1 MNAASPLSPA
11 DARRALEQVVAAAST
26 IVLGKSHALR
36 LAVTCLV
43 AGGHLLLED
52 LPGVGKTTLAQALAR
67 LLGLSYQRL
76 QCTSDL
82 LPADVIGVSVYDR
95 NDGSFR
101 FHEGPV
107 FTQVLLA
114 DEINR
119 ATPRAQSALLEA
131 MEERQVSVDGKAMPL
146 PAPFFVIA
154 TQNPV
159 EQVGTYPLPESQLD
173 RFLMRLSLGYPDRA
187 AERELLAGQ
196 DRRSLLTELKPVLDT
211 VRLRQ
216 LQASV
221 EAVHVAEPWLDYLQN
236 LLQRSRE
243 LPALSHGLSPRAGL
257 ALQRAARAWALLNG
271 RGHALPE
278 DLKAVLPAVVAHR
291 LSLRSD
297 SDSAQA
303 VAESLL
309 LAVPV
314 P

>member
-1 MNAASPLSPA
+1 MNADTPLSPA
-11 DARRALEQVVAAAST
+11 DARRTLEQVVDAAST
-26 IVLGKSHALR
+26 IVLGKRHALR

-131 MEERQVSVDGKAMPL
+131 MEERQVTVDGKAMPL

-187 AERELLAGQ
+187 AERELLAGR

-221 EAVHVAEPWLDYLQN
+221 DAVHVAEPWLDYLQN

-297 SDSAQA
+297 SDSAQS

>member
-1 MNAASPLSPA
+1 
-11 DARRALEQVVAAAST
+11 
-26 IVLGKSHALR
+26 
-36 LAVTCLV
+36 
-43 AGGHLLLED
+43 
-52 LPGVGKTTLAQALAR
+52 
-67 LLGLSYQRL
+67 
-76 QCTSDL
+76 
-82 LPADVIGVSVYDR
+82 
-95 NDGSFR
+95 
-101 FHEGPV
+101 
-107 FTQVLLA
+107 
-114 DEINR
+114 
-119 ATPRAQSALLEA
+119 
-131 MEERQVSVDGKAMPL
+131 
-146 PAPFFVIA
+146 
-154 TQNPV
+154 
-159 EQVGTYPLPESQLD
+159 
-173 RFLMRLSLGYPDRA
+173 MRLSLGYPDRA
-187 AERELLAGQ
+187 AERELLAGR
-196 DRRSLLTELKPVLDT
+196 DRRSLLTELRPVLDT

-221 EAVHVAEPWLDYLQN
+221 DAVHVAEPWLDYLQN